1 MLRLIIFIA
10 LFCFFLTSTADA
22 RMITD
27 MAGRKVTIPDRIEK
41 SVGLSPPI
49 TYLLYTIEPTIVV
62 GLNFPL
68 LENEKIYTVEQFK
81 KLPVIGGMVGEGRNL
96 NLEVLL
102 KIKPDVAFLWER
114 SGGETSAINKEY
126 ERTLKTLGIPVV
138 YVRFDALG
146 DYPAAIRFVGDVI
159 NKKERAAKLERYATD
174 TIQKV
179 AHAVASMPVGK
190 KISVYY
196 AEGLDGLSSDGE
208 GSMHTELIPLSGGK
222 NVFRMKNPSAMGM
235 EKISMEQLV
244 MYDPEVILVKEKK
257 CYELI
262 LKDTRWK
269 QLRAVHNKKV
279 YLIPYVPFNWF
290 DRPPSYMRLL
300 GMQWLANLLHPGLYK
315 VDMLKESKAFYS
327 LFMFR
332 ELSDQEVRNVLWP

>member
-1 MLRLIIFIA
+1 
-10 LFCFFLTSTADA
+10 
-22 RMITD
+22 
-27 MAGRKVTIPDRIEK
+27 
-41 SVGLSPPI
+41 
-49 TYLLYTIEPTIVV
+49 
-62 GLNFPL
+62 
-68 LENEKIYTVEQFK
+68 
-81 KLPVIGGMVGEGRNL
+81 
-96 NLEVLL
+96 
-102 KIKPDVAFLWER
+102 
-114 SGGETSAINKEY
+114 
-126 ERTLKTLGIPVV
+126 
-138 YVRFDALG
+138 LG

-290 DRPPSYMRLL
+290 DRLPSYMRLL
-300 GMQWLANLLHPGLYK
+300 GIQWLANLLHPELYK